1 MSTRP
6 RPTTEALGTY
16 EQPAGEVRLTPRAA
30 STNGSTWRISGR
42 RLAAGMLTGLVAA
55 AIVFV
60 AIRPTYRAQGVVSW
74 LGGAPAE
81 AHVLAGV
88 MADLMGPQV
97 FSAVEKRTALVTAD
111 LGALV
116 ETGRLRAFASDGANA
131 VVVETLDT
139 DRRRAVTRLDAL
151 VGAYLRQ
158 SDQAVA
164 RQAELVGRRREIS
177 DRLEATRLKW
187 DLLLYGLAESSSDTA
202 LSDRALELVQAGQQ
216 CRAIGERL
224 REVEAE
230 LARLS
235 GAPFVA
241 KVDPDVL
248 ARAEAEDELLGSDV
262 AQLREVY
269 ARFAAHLMEASAGST
284 DALEALLGRAAG
296 ARLTVQAEANA
307 RRQSELGRALA
318 ELLPVLTEYGGE
330 VESITRQWL
339 ASRQELQ
346 QAAAAE
352 AGKTV
357 LDLQR
362 AIAQRLGD
370 FADRGSRLLDRA
382 QAAADQL
389 GLVDTHPTKR
399 AVVQA
404 AVGRVLRGLRRGHE
418 AFVAVGGEVL
428 LGQNFRLDG
437 LHHSA
442 VGLARRVEHR
452 RGQIEAS
459 LRQQAERQARRQRA
473 VRIEQLTALR
483 RQLAEQ
489 QQQWI
494 DHIIAQHERV
504 CNDLGAAAAVPLDQL
519 AAAGQTMDRLRGE
532 LVGVNARLA
541 AGGVHV
547 LPGVVQYRGAR
558 VIGEPSNQRTRVG
571 AAAIV
576 LVASSVV
583 AFASSVSRTRRASA
597 V

>member
-6 RPTTEALGTY
+6 RPTAEPLGTDGAS
-16 EQPAGEVRLTPRAA
+16 PGEASFTARAA
-30 STNGSTWRISGR
+30 STQGVTWRISWR
-42 RLAAGMLTGLVAA
+42 RLAAGMLTGCVAA

-74 LGGAPAE
+74 LGGARADP
-81 AHVLAGV
+81 HVLAGV
-88 MADLMGPQV
+88 VADLMGPQV
-97 FSAVEKRTALVTAD
+97 FSAVEKRTAFATVD

-139 DRRRAVTRLDAL
+139 DCERAVTRLDAL

-177 DRLEATRLKW
+177 DRLEAARLKW

-202 LSDRALELVQAGQQ
+202 LSDRVLELVQAGQQ
-216 CRAIGERL
+216 CRSLGEQL

-235 GAPFVA
+235 GAPIVA
-241 KVDPDVL
+241 NVDPDVL

-269 ARFAAHLMEASAGST
+269 ARFAAHLVEASAGAT
-284 DALEALLGRAAG
+284 DALEALLGLAAG
-296 ARLTVQAEANA
+296 ARRTVQAEADA
-307 RRQSELGRALA
+307 RQQDELGHALA
-318 ELLPVLTEYGGE
+318 ELLPVLTEYGSQ
-330 VESITRQWL
+330 VESLTRQWL

-352 AGKTV
+352 AGETV

-370 FADRGSRLLDRA
+370 FADRGSRLLERA
-382 QAAADQL
+382 QAAADEL

-404 AVGRVLRGLRRGHE
+404 VVGRVLRGLRRGHD

-473 VRIEQLTALR
+473 ARIEQLTALR
-483 RQLAEQ
+483 RQLAGQ

-494 DHIIAQHERV
+494 DQIIAQHQRV
-504 CNDLGAAAAVPLDQL
+504 CDDLGAAAAVPLDQL
-519 AAAGQTMDRLRGE
+519 AATGQTMDTLRGE
-532 LVGVNARLA
+532 LAGVNARLA
-541 AGGVHV
+541 SGGVHV
-547 LPGVVQYRGAR
+547 LPGVVQYPGAR
-558 VIGEPSNQRTRVG
+558 VIGEPANQRTRLG

-576 LVASSVV
+576 LVASSVA
-583 AFASSVSRTRRASA
+583 AFASSWSRTRRASA